1 MIFLLY
7 TLIICITDIIISAFS
22 LNIISQNK
30 VKINIL
36 ELSLLIILSVIIRC
50 YFNLGYFINGII
62 IYILLILVN
71 QKKLEYKYILVN
83 TFIYIS
89 IHLLIMPIVNIL
101 IFFIFHGFLST
112 DIELS
117 LFDASGNIE
126 FTYKMIFLL
135 GLIDISVQRLEYV
148 NIEKRYWRYFYI
160 FIILSL
166 MTLVITLGFSNEASN
181 SINLTIYSFLSG
193 ITLISTFLLYY
204 FFQSLMTAVK
214 ENNDVKLMNQKN
226 DMKFQKILDDNKQ
239 NEEFKKYKH
248 DFKNN
253 LLILQYLIQENQFK
267 EVHKYINEYVDQY
280 SKNSSEIDIENIIVG
295 AVINNKIR
303 SYPNIRFR
311 TTCFLP
317 KTITISDLDMVT
329 ILGNIIDNA
338 CEYLVRENIDGEI
351 NINIYQYYDNVFIEV
366 QNDCLSM
373 DVSDIRTLK
382 TSKHNKDEH
391 GYGLQ
396 NVRKVVEK
404 YDGTLECKV
413 SDGKFYLRILL
424 YSPEEVNDNENN

>member
-1 MIFLLY
+1 
-7 TLIICITDIIISAFS
+7 
-22 LNIISQNK
+22 
-30 VKINIL
+30 
-36 ELSLLIILSVIIRC
+36 
-50 YFNLGYFINGII
+50 
-62 IYILLILVN
+62 
-71 QKKLEYKYILVN
+71 
-83 TFIYIS
+83 
-89 IHLLIMPIVNIL
+89 MPIVNIL